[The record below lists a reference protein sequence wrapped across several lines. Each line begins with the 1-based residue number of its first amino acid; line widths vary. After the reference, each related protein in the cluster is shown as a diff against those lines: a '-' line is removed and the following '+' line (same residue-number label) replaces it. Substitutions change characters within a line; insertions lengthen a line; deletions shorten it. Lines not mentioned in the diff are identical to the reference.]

1 MKIGDND
8 QCLASAQEW
17 RDIITYKHSHDHPPP
32 RTRGPGGSPWPPR
45 PRLHELGLH
54 SAPCE
59 GFKLPLQ
66 VWGQRLKFPCFLA
79 LICWP
84 VKCYV
89 GVNWGSMKSV
99 IKINVTCF
107 LFVVFRRLQKT
118 ERLRVRLPFCFYW
131 AALASRLF
139 LYLHSRS
146 PQTQSSAPFLAS
158 SRTPAYTRPLCM
170 HEFSKV

>member
-1 MKIGDND
+1 MRIGDND
-8 QCLASAQEW
+8 QCLATRSAQEW
-17 RDIITYKHSHDHPPP
+17 RDIITYKHSHDHP

-66 VWGQRLKFPCFLA
+66 VWGGRLKFPCFLA

-107 LFVVFRRLQKT
+107 LFVVLTTAAKNRKITCAASLLFSLGSAGFMAFPLSPLQIAPDP
-118 ERLRVRLPFCFYW
+118 ELGPFPCFLQN
-131 AALASRLF
+131 AG
-139 LYLHSRS
+139 LY
-146 PQTQSSAPFLAS
+146 QTSVHA
-158 SRTPAYTRPLCM
+158 
-170 HEFSKV
+170 